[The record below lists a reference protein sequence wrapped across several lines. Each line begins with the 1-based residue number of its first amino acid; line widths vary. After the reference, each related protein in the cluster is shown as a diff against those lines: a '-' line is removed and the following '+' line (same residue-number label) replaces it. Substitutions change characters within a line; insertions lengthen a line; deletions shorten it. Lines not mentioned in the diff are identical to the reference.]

1 MIVEI
6 INKIPD
12 ERKNQDFKIWLGFS
26 TFYLIWCT
34 TVIDS
39 RVDHFLFYLL
49 ITTFLFWHRKTR
61 NFALGFVFF
70 IGFWIIYDGLRV
82 FPNYMLNTVHIEQ
95 PYLLEKYLF
104 GIIHNNEIITPNE
117 YFRLHNQPFLDVITA
132 VFYLTWVPI
141 PLLLAAILFRK
152 NTKALLE
159 FTSCYLFTNLLGFVI
174 YYAYP
179 AAPPWYF
186 DTHGNVLDLSVQAN
200 AAGLLKF
207 DKIIGYP
214 LFEGLYTKN
223 SNVFAAIPSLH
234 AAYPVITWFYARKYA
249 GKTLQ
254 WIVLIDIIGIWF
266 SAVYSFHH
274 YLIDVL
280 IGGLV
285 AFTALYIYE
294 NILSKTI
301 FSEYISKFARF
312 IDR

>member
-1 MIVEI
+1 MI
-6 INKIPD
+6 
-12 ERKNQDFKIWLGFS
+12 
-26 TFYLIWCT
+26 
-34 TVIDS
+34 
-39 RVDHFLFYLL
+39 
-49 ITTFLFWHRKTR
+49 
-61 NFALGFVFF
+61 
-70 IGFWIIYDGLRV
+70 
-82 FPNYMLNTVHIEQ
+82 NTVHIDQ

-104 GIIHNNEIITPNE
+104 GISFNNEIITPNE
-117 YFRLHNQPFLDVITA
+117 YFRSHNQPFLDVITA
-132 VFYLTWVPI
+132 LFYLTWVPI
-141 PLLLAAILFRK
+141 PMLLAAYLFRK

-174 YYAYP
+174 YYSYP

-186 DTHGNVLDLSVQAN
+186 DTYGNVLDLSVPAN
-200 AAGLLKF
+200 AAGLLEF

-274 YLIDVL
+274 YVIDVL